1 MTAPLSVLVI
11 EDEPLIVMMIEDFI
25 DMLGHKL
32 AGSCDSVAEALVKV
46 EEGDFD
52 VAILDVNLRDGPC
65 WPVADALKAKGK
77 AFVVATGGHVDPPP
91 AEFAGVPVIEKP
103 YTIDRVTPIIDAALA
118 GTTI

>member
-32 AGSCDSVAEALVKV
+32 AGSCDSVAEALAKV

-91 AEFAGVPVIEKP
+91 AEHAQANQLAKPFTLDGVQ
-103 YTIDRVTPIIDAALA
+103 AALEMA
-118 GTTI
+118 VA